1 MKKELNELYTSDKIV
16 INGHMIGTR
25 ETTVLIELIV
35 AAIDHG
41 VQNSNFLEEACG
53 INKDEQRKIVE
64 KLEQLLSRDM
74 EPVEDDTMKHFNY
87 LDGNELISLLIEL
100 KELGLREKYDP
111 RVIAFFDLV
120 INNGDVVESLVEDL
134 NEH

>member
-41 VQNSNFLEEACG
+41 VQNSSFLEEACG

-120 INNGDVVESLVEDL
+120 INNGDAIELLVEDL
-134 NEH
+134 NEI

>member
-1 MKKELNELYTSDKIV
+1 MKKELSELYTTDKIV

-41 VQNSNFLEEACG
+41 VQNSSFLEEACG

-87 LDGNELISLLIEL
+87 LDGNELISLLTEL
-100 KELGLREKYDP
+100 KELGLQEKYDP

-120 INNGDVVESLVEDL
+120 INNGYVVESLVEDL
-134 NEH
+134 NEI

>member
-41 VQNSNFLEEACG
+41 VQNSSFLEEACG

-74 EPVEDDTMKHFNY
+74 EPMEDDIMKHFNY
-87 LDGNELISLLIEL
+87 LDGNELISLLTEL

-134 NEH
+134 NEI

>member
-1 MKKELNELYTSDKIV
+1 MKKELSELYTTDKIV

-41 VQNSNFLEEACG
+41 VQNSSFLEEACG

-87 LDGNELISLLIEL
+87 LDGNELISLLTEL
-100 KELGLREKYDP
+100 KELGLQEKYDP

-120 INNGDVVESLVEDL
+120 INNGDVVELLVEDL
-134 NEH
+134 NEV

>member
-1 MKKELNELYTSDKIV
+1 MKKELNELYTTDKIV

-41 VQNSNFLEEACG
+41 VQNSSFLEEACG
-53 INKDEQRKIVE
+53 INKDEQHKIVE

-87 LDGNELISLLIEL
+87 LDGNELILLLTEL
-100 KELGLREKYDP
+100 KELGLQEKYDP

-120 INNGDVVESLVEDL
+120 INNGDVIELLVEDL
-134 NEH
+134 NEV